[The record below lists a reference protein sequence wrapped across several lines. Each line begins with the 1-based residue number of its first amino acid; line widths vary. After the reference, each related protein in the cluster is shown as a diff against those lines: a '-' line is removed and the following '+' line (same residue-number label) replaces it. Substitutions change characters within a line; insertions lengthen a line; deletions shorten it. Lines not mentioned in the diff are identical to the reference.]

1 MIPLVGNVQNRL
13 THKVSGFLVV
23 RGWGGAEGASRWR
36 WGVTVEW
43 WNVLDLILWDIGNR
57 LVGASGEDVDYSF
70 FRDKFCIHTI
80 SFHHSHC
87 VLNPE
92 NTLGTNPDTYPAS
105 TAQGCQS

>member
-23 RGWGGAEGASRWR
+23 RGWGGAEAASRWR

-57 LVGASGEDVDYSF
+57 LVGASGGGGREGKEWGLGVSRCKLYYTQDGQTT
-70 FRDKFCIHTI
+70 R
-80 SFHHSHC
+80 SHC
-87 VLNPE
+87 R
-92 NTLGTNPDTYPAS
+92 
-105 TAQGCQS
+105 AQGTIVNIQ